1 MDLFVKTL
9 TCYIQLLL
17 NKSFPDSK
25 MPGTFLGHIWMPD
38 TKSINIQEC
47 GQDWTFLDISW
58 LLLLT
63 CI

>member
-17 NKSFPDSK
+17 SKSFPDSK

-38 TKSINIQEC
+38 TKSINIQR
-47 GQDWTFLDISW
+47 T
-58 LLLLT
+58 
-63 CI
+63 